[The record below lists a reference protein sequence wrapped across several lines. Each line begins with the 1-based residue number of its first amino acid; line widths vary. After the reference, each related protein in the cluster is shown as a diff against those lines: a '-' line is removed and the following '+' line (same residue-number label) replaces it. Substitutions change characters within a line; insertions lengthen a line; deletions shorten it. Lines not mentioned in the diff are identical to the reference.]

1 MVDIDRV
8 RSCQR
13 APIVIDDVDL
23 RKSLDPECS
32 SHGISGPISCRAP
45 DPAILEDCAHRVKA
59 AFCANLVLLMGVGRC
74 AHVTMPHG
82 FTVIGRPA
90 ISVDW
95 QGRGRSL
102 HREIN
107 LSRQK
112 PFALPTASRGG
123 PERAKPCSLGRL
135 PLFQL
140 ALRSRTG
147 QRGRRLEEAA
157 AGQDA
162 YGKNGQRQ
170 FKEQDFHEDR
180 QGGLIVNKT
189 KEVLGRIF

>member
-1 MVDIDRV
+1 
-8 RSCQR
+8 
-13 APIVIDDVDL
+13 
-23 RKSLDPECS
+23 
-32 SHGISGPISCRAP
+32 
-45 DPAILEDCAHRVKA
+45 
-59 AFCANLVLLMGVGRC
+59 
-74 AHVTMPHG
+74 
-82 FTVIGRPA
+82 
-90 ISVDW
+90 
-95 QGRGRSL
+95 
-102 HREIN
+102 
-107 LSRQK
+107 
-112 PFALPTASRGG
+112 
-123 PERAKPCSLGRL
+123 LGRL

-180 QGGLIVNKT
+180 QGGLIVNKA